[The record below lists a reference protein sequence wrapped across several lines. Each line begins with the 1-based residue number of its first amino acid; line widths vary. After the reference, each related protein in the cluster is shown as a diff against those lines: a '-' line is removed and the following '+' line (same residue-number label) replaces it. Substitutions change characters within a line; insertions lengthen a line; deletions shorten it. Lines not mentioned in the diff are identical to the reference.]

1 MLDAW
6 PHIEAIVPDAW
17 RPILAEGND
26 EADLGAA
33 RAEAVRR
40 MPARPD
46 LEPRKDIVEAIIR
59 LMRQDEPAGS
69 VRVIDDPIAADL
81 AGQERA
87 AVDKAFLAA
96 ADMVVRDSELLA
108 AAWTIDSCRQ
118 PEEYWKDLSTS
129 LLLPPDAE
137 SRPELNAAAVKEA
150 IAVRALED
158 TGYSRGLQS
167 IGVHKWLVENDD
179 QIRTDTSALSA
190 TPMAAGPSL
199 ASLDGDVPERQ
210 TPPVP
215 PLPPADPVSA
225 AESSPLA
232 DTQLLRRLNR
242 KDDRRLVVRPLV
254 DPSQVGGTTIDLRL
268 GTEWEVL
275 RTTRFQALDPS
286 DPEST
291 VNALLDASV
300 EQFRLT
306 SGQTQGLVLHPGE
319 LILALTLE
327 YLKIPFDLWG
337 NVEGRSTWARL
348 GLQVHASAGMIDAG
362 FNGYLTLELQN
373 TSRLPM
379 VLTPGLRVAQVALF
393 NVQGVARPYMTKR
406 GAAYS
411 DQTTARTAFVQQ
423 HEHAALR
430 RYLTSEREAEQLD
443 LAALDARLAGAVT
456 DR

>member
-1 MLDAW
+1 M
-6 PHIEAIVPDAW
+6 PDAW

-242 KDDRRLVVRPLV
+242 KDDRRLVVRP
-254 DPSQVGGTTIDLRL
+254 S
-268 GTEWEVL
+268 W
-275 RTTRFQALDPS
+275 TR
-286 DPEST
+286 
-291 VNALLDASV
+291 
-300 EQFRLT
+300 
-306 SGQTQGLVLHPGE
+306 
-319 LILALTLE
+319 
-327 YLKIPFDLWG
+327 
-337 NVEGRSTWARL
+337 
-348 GLQVHASAGMIDAG
+348 
-362 FNGYLTLELQN
+362 
-373 TSRLPM
+373 
-379 VLTPGLRVAQVALF
+379 
-393 NVQGVARPYMTKR
+393 
-406 GAAYS
+406 
-411 DQTTARTAFVQQ
+411 
-423 HEHAALR
+423 
-430 RYLTSEREAEQLD
+430 
-443 LAALDARLAGAVT
+443 ARLAERRSTCVSAPSG
-456 DR
+456 RSCGQPGSRPWIRQIPSRP